1 MQQEEWIKV
10 YETSMPH
17 QAILVK
23 SLLSENNIE
32 AVILNQQDSS
42 YIILGE
48 ISVYVALKDSI
59 AAINIIEE
67 SHGDESPD
75 AIPIV

>member
-17 QAILVK
+17 QATLVQSMLK
-23 SLLSENNIE
+23 ENNIE

-42 YIILGE
+42 YITLGE

-59 AAINIIEE
+59 AAINLIEE
-67 SHGDESPD
+67 SFS
-75 AIPIV
+75 